1 VGEKTQ
7 HNKKKN
13 EEFGRC
19 DKMVEEFTRTDGRR
33 YR

>member
-7 HNKKKN
+7 HNKKN

-19 DKMVEEFTRTDGRR
+19 DKMVKEYTRKDGRR